1 MAKKIYLADDEQDI
15 REILT
20 EFLSNA
26 GYEVTAYKNGDT
38 LFSVFQEKPCD
49 LVILD
54 IMMPGSDGLSICK
67 KLRTISSVPIIILTA
82 KDSESDHMKG
92 FMYGG
97 DDYLIKPFSPSLL
110 VVRVNALFRRVEMN
124 IPVKA
129 DISFGDVCFS
139 WEKHNAIVKEHDI
152 GLTMTEFS
160 LLGCLMEHG
169 GTAIPRNEILDKVW
183 GIDSTEIETRVV
195 DETVRRVRQKMKTA
209 GSKVR
214 ISAVWGYGYK
224 LEDCNE
230 TRYKIATLTGSA
242 VMAAMLLSLLILN
255 IVFNKKIELRAENAI
270 KNVFTLNSDEYLN
283 YESENDTGSLYYA
296 SLVYMGADS
305 ENRDDIYQ
313 ILTPKEKKLID
324 WYETHPSDEMQ
335 RAKINEATYYMEA
348 RTEYYEDS
356 NERLL
361 AYVDVTGEP
370 ELVKEISFGVLLDAF
385 VIAALGAAI
394 GYFLGKKLEQNDK
407 AQKTFFENTSHELK
421 TPLMAICGYAEEI
434 EMGVIT
440 DYSQAGRMIVSQ
452 TERMSKLIEDILY
465 LSKMESGTEP
475 LKCEPIEMASLVQ
488 DILMPLEGIVNRRNL
503 SVSLELDEG
512 YVNGDPEKLEHAV
525 ANLITNS
532 VKYACSQIEISW
544 KNQVL
549 SIWND
554 GGELSTEDFS
564 HMFERFHTGQ
574 NGNSGIG
581 LALSK
586 EIVEMHGWKLSAKND
601 RHGICLSMVCHS

>member
-1 MAKKIYLADDEQDI
+1 
-15 REILT
+15 
-20 EFLSNA
+20 
-26 GYEVTAYKNGDT
+26 
-38 LFSVFQEKPCD
+38 
-49 LVILD
+49 
-54 IMMPGSDGLSICK
+54 
-67 KLRTISSVPIIILTA
+67 
-82 KDSESDHMKG
+82 
-92 FMYGG
+92 
-97 DDYLIKPFSPSLL
+97 
-110 VVRVNALFRRVEMN
+110 MN
-124 IPVKA
+124 K
-129 DISFGDVCFS
+129 
-139 WEKHNAIVKEHDI
+139 
-152 GLTMTEFS
+152 
-160 LLGCLMEHG
+160 
-169 GTAIPRNEILDKVW
+169 
-183 GIDSTEIETRVV
+183 
-195 DETVRRVRQKMKTA
+195 
-209 GSKVR
+209 
-214 ISAVWGYGYK
+214 
-224 LEDCNE
+224 

-255 IVFNKKIELRAENAI
+255 IVFNKKIERRAENAI
-270 KNVFTLNSDEYLN
+270 KNAFTLYSDEYLN

-324 WYETHPSDEMQ
+324 WYETHPSDEIQ
-335 RAKINEATYYMEA
+335 RVKINEATYYIKA
-348 RTEYYEDS
+348 GTEYYEDN

-512 YVNGDPEKLEHAV
+512 YVKGDPEKLEHAV

-564 HMFERFHTGQ
+564 HMFERFYTGE

-586 EIVEMHGWKLSAKND
+586 EIVEMQGWKLSAKND

>member
-1 MAKKIYLADDEQDI
+1 
-15 REILT
+15 
-20 EFLSNA
+20 
-26 GYEVTAYKNGDT
+26 
-38 LFSVFQEKPCD
+38 
-49 LVILD
+49 
-54 IMMPGSDGLSICK
+54 
-67 KLRTISSVPIIILTA
+67 
-82 KDSESDHMKG
+82 
-92 FMYGG
+92 
-97 DDYLIKPFSPSLL
+97 
-110 VVRVNALFRRVEMN
+110 MN
-124 IPVKA
+124 K
-129 DISFGDVCFS
+129 
-139 WEKHNAIVKEHDI
+139 
-152 GLTMTEFS
+152 
-160 LLGCLMEHG
+160 
-169 GTAIPRNEILDKVW
+169 
-183 GIDSTEIETRVV
+183 
-195 DETVRRVRQKMKTA
+195 
-209 GSKVR
+209 
-214 ISAVWGYGYK
+214 
-224 LEDCNE
+224 

-335 RAKINEATYYMEA
+335 RAKINEATYYMKA

-370 ELVKEISFGVLLDAF
+370 ELIKEISFGVLLDAF

-532 VKYACSQIEISW
+532 VKYACSQIKISW

>member
-1 MAKKIYLADDEQDI
+1 
-15 REILT
+15 
-20 EFLSNA
+20 
-26 GYEVTAYKNGDT
+26 
-38 LFSVFQEKPCD
+38 
-49 LVILD
+49 
-54 IMMPGSDGLSICK
+54 
-67 KLRTISSVPIIILTA
+67 
-82 KDSESDHMKG
+82 
-92 FMYGG
+92 
-97 DDYLIKPFSPSLL
+97 
-110 VVRVNALFRRVEMN
+110 MN
-124 IPVKA
+124 K
-129 DISFGDVCFS
+129 
-139 WEKHNAIVKEHDI
+139 
-152 GLTMTEFS
+152 
-160 LLGCLMEHG
+160 
-169 GTAIPRNEILDKVW
+169 
-183 GIDSTEIETRVV
+183 
-195 DETVRRVRQKMKTA
+195 
-209 GSKVR
+209 
-214 ISAVWGYGYK
+214 
-224 LEDCNE
+224 

-270 KNVFTLNSDEYLN
+270 KNVFTLDSDEYFN

-335 RAKINEATYYMEA
+335 RAKINEATYYMKA
-348 RTEYYEDS
+348 RTGYYEDS

-564 HMFERFHTGQ
+564 HMFERFYTGQ

>member
-1 MAKKIYLADDEQDI
+1 MQL
-15 REILT
+15 
-20 EFLSNA
+20 
-26 GYEVTAYKNGDT
+26 
-38 LFSVFQEKPCD
+38 
-49 LVILD
+49 
-54 IMMPGSDGLSICK
+54 
-67 KLRTISSVPIIILTA
+67 
-82 KDSESDHMKG
+82 
-92 FMYGG
+92 
-97 DDYLIKPFSPSLL
+97 
-110 VVRVNALFRRVEMN
+110 
-124 IPVKA
+124 
-129 DISFGDVCFS
+129 
-139 WEKHNAIVKEHDI
+139 
-152 GLTMTEFS
+152 
-160 LLGCLMEHG
+160 
-169 GTAIPRNEILDKVW
+169 
-183 GIDSTEIETRVV
+183 
-195 DETVRRVRQKMKTA
+195 KT
-209 GSKVR
+209 
-214 ISAVWGYGYK
+214 
-224 LEDCNE
+224 
-230 TRYKIATLTGSA
+230 
-242 VMAAMLLSLLILN
+242 
-255 IVFNKKIELRAENAI
+255 F
-270 KNVFTLNSDEYLN
+270 FTLNSDEYLN

-296 SLVYMGADS
+296 SLVYMEADS

-335 RAKINEATYYMEA
+335 RAKINEATYYMKA

-554 GGELSTEDFS
+554 GGELSTEDFF

>member
-1 MAKKIYLADDEQDI
+1 
-15 REILT
+15 
-20 EFLSNA
+20 
-26 GYEVTAYKNGDT
+26 
-38 LFSVFQEKPCD
+38 
-49 LVILD
+49 
-54 IMMPGSDGLSICK
+54 
-67 KLRTISSVPIIILTA
+67 
-82 KDSESDHMKG
+82 
-92 FMYGG
+92 
-97 DDYLIKPFSPSLL
+97 
-110 VVRVNALFRRVEMN
+110 MN
-124 IPVKA
+124 K
-129 DISFGDVCFS
+129 
-139 WEKHNAIVKEHDI
+139 
-152 GLTMTEFS
+152 
-160 LLGCLMEHG
+160 
-169 GTAIPRNEILDKVW
+169 
-183 GIDSTEIETRVV
+183 
-195 DETVRRVRQKMKTA
+195 
-209 GSKVR
+209 
-214 ISAVWGYGYK
+214 
-224 LEDCNE
+224 

-255 IVFNKKIELRAENAI
+255 IVFNKKIERRAENAI
-270 KNVFTLNSDEYLN
+270 KNAFTLYSDEYLN

-324 WYETHPSDEMQ
+324 WYETHPSDEIQ
-335 RAKINEATYYMEA
+335 RVKINEATYYIKA
-348 RTEYYEDS
+348 GTEYYEDN

-512 YVNGDPEKLEHAV
+512 YVKGDPEKLEHAV

-564 HMFERFHTGQ
+564 HMFERFYTGE

>member
-1 MAKKIYLADDEQDI
+1 
-15 REILT
+15 
-20 EFLSNA
+20 
-26 GYEVTAYKNGDT
+26 
-38 LFSVFQEKPCD
+38 
-49 LVILD
+49 
-54 IMMPGSDGLSICK
+54 
-67 KLRTISSVPIIILTA
+67 
-82 KDSESDHMKG
+82 
-92 FMYGG
+92 
-97 DDYLIKPFSPSLL
+97 
-110 VVRVNALFRRVEMN
+110 MN
-124 IPVKA
+124 K
-129 DISFGDVCFS
+129 
-139 WEKHNAIVKEHDI
+139 
-152 GLTMTEFS
+152 
-160 LLGCLMEHG
+160 
-169 GTAIPRNEILDKVW
+169 
-183 GIDSTEIETRVV
+183 
-195 DETVRRVRQKMKTA
+195 
-209 GSKVR
+209 
-214 ISAVWGYGYK
+214 
-224 LEDCNE
+224 

-255 IVFNKKIELRAENAI
+255 IVFNKKIERRAENAI
-270 KNVFTLNSDEYLN
+270 KNVFTLDSDEYLN

-335 RAKINEATYYMEA
+335 RAKINEATYYMKV
-348 RTEYYEDS
+348 RTEYYEDG

-370 ELVKEISFGVLLDAF
+370 ELVKEISFGILLDAF

-554 GGELSTEDFS
+554 GEELSTEDFS
-564 HMFERFHTGQ
+564 HMFERFYTGQ

>member
-1 MAKKIYLADDEQDI
+1 
-15 REILT
+15 
-20 EFLSNA
+20 
-26 GYEVTAYKNGDT
+26 
-38 LFSVFQEKPCD
+38 
-49 LVILD
+49 
-54 IMMPGSDGLSICK
+54 
-67 KLRTISSVPIIILTA
+67 
-82 KDSESDHMKG
+82 
-92 FMYGG
+92 
-97 DDYLIKPFSPSLL
+97 
-110 VVRVNALFRRVEMN
+110 MN
-124 IPVKA
+124 K
-129 DISFGDVCFS
+129 
-139 WEKHNAIVKEHDI
+139 
-152 GLTMTEFS
+152 
-160 LLGCLMEHG
+160 
-169 GTAIPRNEILDKVW
+169 
-183 GIDSTEIETRVV
+183 
-195 DETVRRVRQKMKTA
+195 
-209 GSKVR
+209 
-214 ISAVWGYGYK
+214 
-224 LEDCNE
+224 
-230 TRYKIATLTGSA
+230 TRYKIAALTGSA

-255 IVFNKKIELRAENAI
+255 IVFNKKIELRAEKAI
-270 KNVFTLNSDEYLN
+270 KNVFTLDLDEYLN

-335 RAKINEATYYMEA
+335 RAKINEATYYMKA

-370 ELVKEISFGVLLDAF
+370 ELVKEISFGILLDAF
-385 VIAALGAAI
+385 VIATLGATI

-512 YVNGDPEKLEHAV
+512 YVNGDPEKLEHAI

-564 HMFERFHTGQ
+564 HMFERFYTGQ

-601 RHGICLSMVCHS
+601 RNGICLSMVCHS

>member
-1 MAKKIYLADDEQDI
+1 
-15 REILT
+15 
-20 EFLSNA
+20 
-26 GYEVTAYKNGDT
+26 
-38 LFSVFQEKPCD
+38 
-49 LVILD
+49 
-54 IMMPGSDGLSICK
+54 
-67 KLRTISSVPIIILTA
+67 
-82 KDSESDHMKG
+82 
-92 FMYGG
+92 
-97 DDYLIKPFSPSLL
+97 
-110 VVRVNALFRRVEMN
+110 MN
-124 IPVKA
+124 K
-129 DISFGDVCFS
+129 
-139 WEKHNAIVKEHDI
+139 
-152 GLTMTEFS
+152 
-160 LLGCLMEHG
+160 
-169 GTAIPRNEILDKVW
+169 
-183 GIDSTEIETRVV
+183 
-195 DETVRRVRQKMKTA
+195 
-209 GSKVR
+209 
-214 ISAVWGYGYK
+214 
-224 LEDCNE
+224 

-270 KNVFTLNSDEYLN
+270 KNVFTLDSDEYFN

-335 RAKINEATYYMEA
+335 RAKINEATYYMKA

-564 HMFERFHTGQ
+564 HMFERFYTGQ

-601 RHGICLSMVCHS
+601 RHGICLLMVCHS

>member
-1 MAKKIYLADDEQDI
+1 
-15 REILT
+15 
-20 EFLSNA
+20 
-26 GYEVTAYKNGDT
+26 
-38 LFSVFQEKPCD
+38 
-49 LVILD
+49 
-54 IMMPGSDGLSICK
+54 
-67 KLRTISSVPIIILTA
+67 
-82 KDSESDHMKG
+82 
-92 FMYGG
+92 
-97 DDYLIKPFSPSLL
+97 
-110 VVRVNALFRRVEMN
+110 MN
-124 IPVKA
+124 K
-129 DISFGDVCFS
+129 
-139 WEKHNAIVKEHDI
+139 
-152 GLTMTEFS
+152 
-160 LLGCLMEHG
+160 
-169 GTAIPRNEILDKVW
+169 
-183 GIDSTEIETRVV
+183 
-195 DETVRRVRQKMKTA
+195 
-209 GSKVR
+209 
-214 ISAVWGYGYK
+214 
-224 LEDCNE
+224 

-270 KNVFTLNSDEYLN
+270 ENVFTLDSDEYLN

-335 RAKINEATYYMEA
+335 RAKINEATYYMKV
-348 RTEYYEDS
+348 RTEYYEDG

-370 ELVKEISFGVLLDAF
+370 ELVKEISFGILLDAF

>member
-1 MAKKIYLADDEQDI
+1 
-15 REILT
+15 
-20 EFLSNA
+20 
-26 GYEVTAYKNGDT
+26 
-38 LFSVFQEKPCD
+38 
-49 LVILD
+49 
-54 IMMPGSDGLSICK
+54 
-67 KLRTISSVPIIILTA
+67 
-82 KDSESDHMKG
+82 
-92 FMYGG
+92 
-97 DDYLIKPFSPSLL
+97 
-110 VVRVNALFRRVEMN
+110 MN
-124 IPVKA
+124 K
-129 DISFGDVCFS
+129 
-139 WEKHNAIVKEHDI
+139 
-152 GLTMTEFS
+152 
-160 LLGCLMEHG
+160 
-169 GTAIPRNEILDKVW
+169 
-183 GIDSTEIETRVV
+183 
-195 DETVRRVRQKMKTA
+195 
-209 GSKVR
+209 
-214 ISAVWGYGYK
+214 
-224 LEDCNE
+224 

-270 KNVFTLNSDEYLN
+270 KNVFTLDSDEYFN
-283 YESENDTGSLYYA
+283 YESKNDTGSLYYA

-335 RAKINEATYYMEA
+335 RAKINEATYYMKA

-564 HMFERFHTGQ
+564 HMFERFYTGQ

>member
-1 MAKKIYLADDEQDI
+1 
-15 REILT
+15 
-20 EFLSNA
+20 
-26 GYEVTAYKNGDT
+26 
-38 LFSVFQEKPCD
+38 
-49 LVILD
+49 
-54 IMMPGSDGLSICK
+54 
-67 KLRTISSVPIIILTA
+67 
-82 KDSESDHMKG
+82 
-92 FMYGG
+92 
-97 DDYLIKPFSPSLL
+97 
-110 VVRVNALFRRVEMN
+110 MN
-124 IPVKA
+124 K
-129 DISFGDVCFS
+129 
-139 WEKHNAIVKEHDI
+139 
-152 GLTMTEFS
+152 
-160 LLGCLMEHG
+160 
-169 GTAIPRNEILDKVW
+169 
-183 GIDSTEIETRVV
+183 
-195 DETVRRVRQKMKTA
+195 
-209 GSKVR
+209 
-214 ISAVWGYGYK
+214 
-224 LEDCNE
+224 

-270 KNVFTLNSDEYLN
+270 KNVFTLDSDEYLN

-335 RAKINEATYYMEA
+335 RAKINEATYYMKA
-348 RTEYYEDS
+348 RTEYYEDG

-532 VKYACSQIEISW
+532 VKYACSLIEISW

>member
-1 MAKKIYLADDEQDI
+1 
-15 REILT
+15 
-20 EFLSNA
+20 
-26 GYEVTAYKNGDT
+26 
-38 LFSVFQEKPCD
+38 
-49 LVILD
+49 
-54 IMMPGSDGLSICK
+54 
-67 KLRTISSVPIIILTA
+67 
-82 KDSESDHMKG
+82 
-92 FMYGG
+92 
-97 DDYLIKPFSPSLL
+97 
-110 VVRVNALFRRVEMN
+110 MN
-124 IPVKA
+124 K
-129 DISFGDVCFS
+129 
-139 WEKHNAIVKEHDI
+139 
-152 GLTMTEFS
+152 
-160 LLGCLMEHG
+160 
-169 GTAIPRNEILDKVW
+169 
-183 GIDSTEIETRVV
+183 
-195 DETVRRVRQKMKTA
+195 
-209 GSKVR
+209 
-214 ISAVWGYGYK
+214 
-224 LEDCNE
+224 
-230 TRYKIATLTGSA
+230 TRYKIAALTGSA

-324 WYETHPSDEMQ
+324 WYETHPSDKIQ
-335 RAKINEATYYMEA
+335 RAKINEATYYMKA

-370 ELVKEISFGVLLDAF
+370 ELVKEISFGILLDAF
-385 VIAALGAAI
+385 VIATLGAAI

-512 YVNGDPEKLEHAV
+512 YVNGDPEKLEHAI

-564 HMFERFHTGQ
+564 HMFERFYTGQ

-601 RHGICLSMVCHS
+601 RNGICLSMVCHS

>member
-1 MAKKIYLADDEQDI
+1 
-15 REILT
+15 
-20 EFLSNA
+20 
-26 GYEVTAYKNGDT
+26 
-38 LFSVFQEKPCD
+38 
-49 LVILD
+49 
-54 IMMPGSDGLSICK
+54 
-67 KLRTISSVPIIILTA
+67 
-82 KDSESDHMKG
+82 
-92 FMYGG
+92 
-97 DDYLIKPFSPSLL
+97 
-110 VVRVNALFRRVEMN
+110 MN
-124 IPVKA
+124 K
-129 DISFGDVCFS
+129 
-139 WEKHNAIVKEHDI
+139 
-152 GLTMTEFS
+152 
-160 LLGCLMEHG
+160 
-169 GTAIPRNEILDKVW
+169 
-183 GIDSTEIETRVV
+183 
-195 DETVRRVRQKMKTA
+195 
-209 GSKVR
+209 
-214 ISAVWGYGYK
+214 
-224 LEDCNE
+224 

-270 KNVFTLNSDEYLN
+270 KNVFTLDSDEYLN

-335 RAKINEATYYMEA
+335 RAKINEATYYMKA
-348 RTEYYEDS
+348 RTEYYEDG

-532 VKYACSQIEISW
+532 VKYVCSQIEISW

-564 HMFERFHTGQ
+564 HMFERFYTGQ

>member
-1 MAKKIYLADDEQDI
+1 
-15 REILT
+15 
-20 EFLSNA
+20 
-26 GYEVTAYKNGDT
+26 
-38 LFSVFQEKPCD
+38 
-49 LVILD
+49 
-54 IMMPGSDGLSICK
+54 
-67 KLRTISSVPIIILTA
+67 
-82 KDSESDHMKG
+82 
-92 FMYGG
+92 
-97 DDYLIKPFSPSLL
+97 
-110 VVRVNALFRRVEMN
+110 MN
-124 IPVKA
+124 K
-129 DISFGDVCFS
+129 
-139 WEKHNAIVKEHDI
+139 
-152 GLTMTEFS
+152 
-160 LLGCLMEHG
+160 
-169 GTAIPRNEILDKVW
+169 
-183 GIDSTEIETRVV
+183 
-195 DETVRRVRQKMKTA
+195 
-209 GSKVR
+209 
-214 ISAVWGYGYK
+214 
-224 LEDCNE
+224 

-270 KNVFTLNSDEYLN
+270 KNVFTLDSDEYLN
-283 YESENDTGSLYYA
+283 YESENNTGSLYYA

-335 RAKINEATYYMEA
+335 RAKINEATYYMKA

-525 ANLITNS
+525 ANLIINS

>member
-1 MAKKIYLADDEQDI
+1 
-15 REILT
+15 
-20 EFLSNA
+20 
-26 GYEVTAYKNGDT
+26 
-38 LFSVFQEKPCD
+38 
-49 LVILD
+49 
-54 IMMPGSDGLSICK
+54 
-67 KLRTISSVPIIILTA
+67 
-82 KDSESDHMKG
+82 
-92 FMYGG
+92 
-97 DDYLIKPFSPSLL
+97 
-110 VVRVNALFRRVEMN
+110 MN
-124 IPVKA
+124 K
-129 DISFGDVCFS
+129 
-139 WEKHNAIVKEHDI
+139 
-152 GLTMTEFS
+152 
-160 LLGCLMEHG
+160 
-169 GTAIPRNEILDKVW
+169 
-183 GIDSTEIETRVV
+183 
-195 DETVRRVRQKMKTA
+195 
-209 GSKVR
+209 
-214 ISAVWGYGYK
+214 
-224 LEDCNE
+224 

-270 KNVFTLNSDEYLN
+270 KNVFTLDSDEYLN

-335 RAKINEATYYMEA
+335 RAKINEATYYMKA
-348 RTEYYEDS
+348 RTEYYEDG

-532 VKYACSQIEISW
+532 VKYACSQIKISW

>member
-1 MAKKIYLADDEQDI
+1 
-15 REILT
+15 
-20 EFLSNA
+20 
-26 GYEVTAYKNGDT
+26 
-38 LFSVFQEKPCD
+38 
-49 LVILD
+49 
-54 IMMPGSDGLSICK
+54 
-67 KLRTISSVPIIILTA
+67 
-82 KDSESDHMKG
+82 
-92 FMYGG
+92 
-97 DDYLIKPFSPSLL
+97 
-110 VVRVNALFRRVEMN
+110 MN
-124 IPVKA
+124 K
-129 DISFGDVCFS
+129 
-139 WEKHNAIVKEHDI
+139 
-152 GLTMTEFS
+152 
-160 LLGCLMEHG
+160 
-169 GTAIPRNEILDKVW
+169 
-183 GIDSTEIETRVV
+183 
-195 DETVRRVRQKMKTA
+195 
-209 GSKVR
+209 
-214 ISAVWGYGYK
+214 
-224 LEDCNE
+224 
-230 TRYKIATLTGSA
+230 TRYKIAALTGSA

-255 IVFNKKIELRAENAI
+255 IVFNKKIELRAEKAI
-270 KNVFTLNSDEYLN
+270 KNVFTLDLDEYLN

-324 WYETHPSDEMQ
+324 WYETHPSDEIQ
-335 RAKINEATYYMEA
+335 RAKINEATYYMKA

-370 ELVKEISFGVLLDAF
+370 ELVKEISFGILLDAF
-385 VIAALGAAI
+385 VIATLGAAI

-512 YVNGDPEKLEHAV
+512 YVNGDPEKLEHAI

-564 HMFERFHTGQ
+564 HMFERFYTGQ

>member
-1 MAKKIYLADDEQDI
+1 
-15 REILT
+15 
-20 EFLSNA
+20 
-26 GYEVTAYKNGDT
+26 
-38 LFSVFQEKPCD
+38 
-49 LVILD
+49 
-54 IMMPGSDGLSICK
+54 
-67 KLRTISSVPIIILTA
+67 
-82 KDSESDHMKG
+82 
-92 FMYGG
+92 
-97 DDYLIKPFSPSLL
+97 
-110 VVRVNALFRRVEMN
+110 MN
-124 IPVKA
+124 K
-129 DISFGDVCFS
+129 
-139 WEKHNAIVKEHDI
+139 
-152 GLTMTEFS
+152 
-160 LLGCLMEHG
+160 
-169 GTAIPRNEILDKVW
+169 
-183 GIDSTEIETRVV
+183 
-195 DETVRRVRQKMKTA
+195 
-209 GSKVR
+209 
-214 ISAVWGYGYK
+214 
-224 LEDCNE
+224 

-270 KNVFTLNSDEYLN
+270 KNVFTLDSDEYLN

-335 RAKINEATYYMEA
+335 RAKINEATYYMKA
-348 RTEYYEDS
+348 RTEYYEDG

-385 VIAALGAAI
+385 VIAALGAVI

-564 HMFERFHTGQ
+564 HMFERFYTGQ

>member
-1 MAKKIYLADDEQDI
+1 
-15 REILT
+15 
-20 EFLSNA
+20 
-26 GYEVTAYKNGDT
+26 
-38 LFSVFQEKPCD
+38 
-49 LVILD
+49 
-54 IMMPGSDGLSICK
+54 
-67 KLRTISSVPIIILTA
+67 
-82 KDSESDHMKG
+82 
-92 FMYGG
+92 
-97 DDYLIKPFSPSLL
+97 
-110 VVRVNALFRRVEMN
+110 MN
-124 IPVKA
+124 K
-129 DISFGDVCFS
+129 
-139 WEKHNAIVKEHDI
+139 
-152 GLTMTEFS
+152 
-160 LLGCLMEHG
+160 
-169 GTAIPRNEILDKVW
+169 
-183 GIDSTEIETRVV
+183 
-195 DETVRRVRQKMKTA
+195 
-209 GSKVR
+209 
-214 ISAVWGYGYK
+214 
-224 LEDCNE
+224 

-270 KNVFTLNSDEYLN
+270 KNVFTLDSDEYLN

-335 RAKINEATYYMEA
+335 RAKINEATYYMKA
-348 RTEYYEDS
+348 RTEYYEDG

-525 ANLITNS
+525 KCTDGNLVRKMTGMAY
-532 VKYACSQIEISW
+532 VYQWYATVNLGTIRFTASSLLRCC
-544 KNQVL
+544 K
-549 SIWND
+549 IWNQERIRMINNLMYI
-554 GGELSTEDFS
+554 ELKMGYSDDDPAW
-564 HMFERFHTGQ
+564 
-574 NGNSGIG
+574 IG
-581 LALSK
+581 YVKTSK
-586 EIVEMHGWKLSAKND
+586 SRIK
-601 RHGICLSMVCHS
+601 IF

>member
-1 MAKKIYLADDEQDI
+1 
-15 REILT
+15 
-20 EFLSNA
+20 
-26 GYEVTAYKNGDT
+26 
-38 LFSVFQEKPCD
+38 
-49 LVILD
+49 
-54 IMMPGSDGLSICK
+54 
-67 KLRTISSVPIIILTA
+67 
-82 KDSESDHMKG
+82 
-92 FMYGG
+92 
-97 DDYLIKPFSPSLL
+97 
-110 VVRVNALFRRVEMN
+110 MN
-124 IPVKA
+124 K
-129 DISFGDVCFS
+129 
-139 WEKHNAIVKEHDI
+139 
-152 GLTMTEFS
+152 
-160 LLGCLMEHG
+160 
-169 GTAIPRNEILDKVW
+169 
-183 GIDSTEIETRVV
+183 
-195 DETVRRVRQKMKTA
+195 
-209 GSKVR
+209 
-214 ISAVWGYGYK
+214 
-224 LEDCNE
+224 

-255 IVFNKKIELRAENAI
+255 IVFNKKIERRAENAI
-270 KNVFTLNSDEYLN
+270 KNAFTLYSDEYLN

-324 WYETHPSDEMQ
+324 WYETHPSDEIQ
-335 RAKINEATYYMEA
+335 RVKINEATYYIKA
-348 RTEYYEDS
+348 GTEYYEDN

-564 HMFERFHTGQ
+564 HMFERFYTGQ
-574 NGNSGIG
+574 SGNSGIG

>member
-1 MAKKIYLADDEQDI
+1 
-15 REILT
+15 
-20 EFLSNA
+20 
-26 GYEVTAYKNGDT
+26 
-38 LFSVFQEKPCD
+38 
-49 LVILD
+49 
-54 IMMPGSDGLSICK
+54 
-67 KLRTISSVPIIILTA
+67 
-82 KDSESDHMKG
+82 
-92 FMYGG
+92 
-97 DDYLIKPFSPSLL
+97 
-110 VVRVNALFRRVEMN
+110 MN
-124 IPVKA
+124 K
-129 DISFGDVCFS
+129 
-139 WEKHNAIVKEHDI
+139 
-152 GLTMTEFS
+152 
-160 LLGCLMEHG
+160 
-169 GTAIPRNEILDKVW
+169 
-183 GIDSTEIETRVV
+183 
-195 DETVRRVRQKMKTA
+195 
-209 GSKVR
+209 
-214 ISAVWGYGYK
+214 
-224 LEDCNE
+224 

-270 KNVFTLNSDEYLN
+270 KNVFTLDSDEYLN

-335 RAKINEATYYMEA
+335 RAKINEATYYMKA

-532 VKYACSQIEISW
+532 VKYVCSQIEISW

>member
-1 MAKKIYLADDEQDI
+1 
-15 REILT
+15 
-20 EFLSNA
+20 
-26 GYEVTAYKNGDT
+26 
-38 LFSVFQEKPCD
+38 
-49 LVILD
+49 
-54 IMMPGSDGLSICK
+54 
-67 KLRTISSVPIIILTA
+67 
-82 KDSESDHMKG
+82 
-92 FMYGG
+92 
-97 DDYLIKPFSPSLL
+97 
-110 VVRVNALFRRVEMN
+110 MN
-124 IPVKA
+124 K
-129 DISFGDVCFS
+129 
-139 WEKHNAIVKEHDI
+139 
-152 GLTMTEFS
+152 
-160 LLGCLMEHG
+160 
-169 GTAIPRNEILDKVW
+169 
-183 GIDSTEIETRVV
+183 
-195 DETVRRVRQKMKTA
+195 
-209 GSKVR
+209 
-214 ISAVWGYGYK
+214 
-224 LEDCNE
+224 

-270 KNVFTLNSDEYLN
+270 KNVFTLDSDEYLN

-335 RAKINEATYYMEA
+335 RAKINEATYYMKA
-348 RTEYYEDS
+348 RTEYYEDG

-488 DILMPLEGIVNRRNL
+488 DILMPLEGIVSRRNL

-564 HMFERFHTGQ
+564 HMFERFYTGQ

>member
-1 MAKKIYLADDEQDI
+1 
-15 REILT
+15 
-20 EFLSNA
+20 
-26 GYEVTAYKNGDT
+26 
-38 LFSVFQEKPCD
+38 
-49 LVILD
+49 
-54 IMMPGSDGLSICK
+54 
-67 KLRTISSVPIIILTA
+67 
-82 KDSESDHMKG
+82 
-92 FMYGG
+92 
-97 DDYLIKPFSPSLL
+97 
-110 VVRVNALFRRVEMN
+110 MN
-124 IPVKA
+124 K
-129 DISFGDVCFS
+129 
-139 WEKHNAIVKEHDI
+139 
-152 GLTMTEFS
+152 
-160 LLGCLMEHG
+160 
-169 GTAIPRNEILDKVW
+169 
-183 GIDSTEIETRVV
+183 
-195 DETVRRVRQKMKTA
+195 
-209 GSKVR
+209 
-214 ISAVWGYGYK
+214 
-224 LEDCNE
+224 

-270 KNVFTLNSDEYLN
+270 KNVFTLDSDEYLN

-335 RAKINEATYYMEA
+335 RAKINEATYYMKA
-348 RTEYYEDS
+348 RTEYYEDG

-564 HMFERFHTGQ
+564 HMFERFYTGQ

-581 LALSK
+581 LAPSK

>member
-1 MAKKIYLADDEQDI
+1 
-15 REILT
+15 
-20 EFLSNA
+20 
-26 GYEVTAYKNGDT
+26 
-38 LFSVFQEKPCD
+38 
-49 LVILD
+49 
-54 IMMPGSDGLSICK
+54 
-67 KLRTISSVPIIILTA
+67 
-82 KDSESDHMKG
+82 
-92 FMYGG
+92 
-97 DDYLIKPFSPSLL
+97 
-110 VVRVNALFRRVEMN
+110 MN
-124 IPVKA
+124 K
-129 DISFGDVCFS
+129 
-139 WEKHNAIVKEHDI
+139 
-152 GLTMTEFS
+152 
-160 LLGCLMEHG
+160 
-169 GTAIPRNEILDKVW
+169 
-183 GIDSTEIETRVV
+183 
-195 DETVRRVRQKMKTA
+195 
-209 GSKVR
+209 
-214 ISAVWGYGYK
+214 
-224 LEDCNE
+224 
-230 TRYKIATLTGSA
+230 TRYKIAALTGSA

-255 IVFNKKIELRAENAI
+255 IVFNKKIELRAEKAI
-270 KNVFTLNSDEYLN
+270 KNVFTLDLDEYLN

-324 WYETHPSDEMQ
+324 WYETHPSDKIQ
-335 RAKINEATYYMEA
+335 RAKINEATYYMKA

-370 ELVKEISFGVLLDAF
+370 ELVKEISFGILLDAF
-385 VIAALGAAI
+385 VIATLGATI

-564 HMFERFHTGQ
+564 HMFERFYTGQ

-601 RHGICLSMVCHS
+601 RNGICLSMVCHS

>member
-1 MAKKIYLADDEQDI
+1 
-15 REILT
+15 
-20 EFLSNA
+20 
-26 GYEVTAYKNGDT
+26 
-38 LFSVFQEKPCD
+38 
-49 LVILD
+49 
-54 IMMPGSDGLSICK
+54 
-67 KLRTISSVPIIILTA
+67 
-82 KDSESDHMKG
+82 
-92 FMYGG
+92 
-97 DDYLIKPFSPSLL
+97 
-110 VVRVNALFRRVEMN
+110 MN
-124 IPVKA
+124 K
-129 DISFGDVCFS
+129 
-139 WEKHNAIVKEHDI
+139 
-152 GLTMTEFS
+152 
-160 LLGCLMEHG
+160 
-169 GTAIPRNEILDKVW
+169 
-183 GIDSTEIETRVV
+183 
-195 DETVRRVRQKMKTA
+195 
-209 GSKVR
+209 
-214 ISAVWGYGYK
+214 
-224 LEDCNE
+224 

-270 KNVFTLNSDEYLN
+270 KNVFTLDSDEYLN

-335 RAKINEATYYMEA
+335 RAKINEATYYMKA
-348 RTEYYEDS
+348 RTEYYEDG

-475 LKCEPIEMASLVQ
+475 LKCEPIEIASLVQ

>member
-1 MAKKIYLADDEQDI
+1 
-15 REILT
+15 
-20 EFLSNA
+20 
-26 GYEVTAYKNGDT
+26 
-38 LFSVFQEKPCD
+38 
-49 LVILD
+49 
-54 IMMPGSDGLSICK
+54 
-67 KLRTISSVPIIILTA
+67 
-82 KDSESDHMKG
+82 
-92 FMYGG
+92 
-97 DDYLIKPFSPSLL
+97 
-110 VVRVNALFRRVEMN
+110 MN
-124 IPVKA
+124 K
-129 DISFGDVCFS
+129 
-139 WEKHNAIVKEHDI
+139 
-152 GLTMTEFS
+152 
-160 LLGCLMEHG
+160 
-169 GTAIPRNEILDKVW
+169 
-183 GIDSTEIETRVV
+183 
-195 DETVRRVRQKMKTA
+195 
-209 GSKVR
+209 
-214 ISAVWGYGYK
+214 
-224 LEDCNE
+224 

-270 KNVFTLNSDEYLN
+270 KNVFTLDSDEYLN

-324 WYETHPSDEMQ
+324 WYKTHPSDEMQ

-564 HMFERFHTGQ
+564 HMFERFYTGQ

>member
-1 MAKKIYLADDEQDI
+1 
-15 REILT
+15 
-20 EFLSNA
+20 
-26 GYEVTAYKNGDT
+26 
-38 LFSVFQEKPCD
+38 
-49 LVILD
+49 
-54 IMMPGSDGLSICK
+54 
-67 KLRTISSVPIIILTA
+67 
-82 KDSESDHMKG
+82 
-92 FMYGG
+92 
-97 DDYLIKPFSPSLL
+97 
-110 VVRVNALFRRVEMN
+110 MN
-124 IPVKA
+124 K
-129 DISFGDVCFS
+129 
-139 WEKHNAIVKEHDI
+139 
-152 GLTMTEFS
+152 
-160 LLGCLMEHG
+160 
-169 GTAIPRNEILDKVW
+169 
-183 GIDSTEIETRVV
+183 
-195 DETVRRVRQKMKTA
+195 
-209 GSKVR
+209 
-214 ISAVWGYGYK
+214 
-224 LEDCNE
+224 

-270 KNVFTLNSDEYLN
+270 KNVFTLDSDEYLN

-324 WYETHPSDEMQ
+324 WYEAHPSDEMQ
-335 RAKINEATYYMEA
+335 RAKINEATYYMKA

-564 HMFERFHTGQ
+564 HMFERFYTGQ

>member
-1 MAKKIYLADDEQDI
+1 
-15 REILT
+15 
-20 EFLSNA
+20 
-26 GYEVTAYKNGDT
+26 
-38 LFSVFQEKPCD
+38 
-49 LVILD
+49 
-54 IMMPGSDGLSICK
+54 
-67 KLRTISSVPIIILTA
+67 
-82 KDSESDHMKG
+82 
-92 FMYGG
+92 
-97 DDYLIKPFSPSLL
+97 
-110 VVRVNALFRRVEMN
+110 MN
-124 IPVKA
+124 K
-129 DISFGDVCFS
+129 
-139 WEKHNAIVKEHDI
+139 
-152 GLTMTEFS
+152 
-160 LLGCLMEHG
+160 
-169 GTAIPRNEILDKVW
+169 
-183 GIDSTEIETRVV
+183 
-195 DETVRRVRQKMKTA
+195 
-209 GSKVR
+209 
-214 ISAVWGYGYK
+214 
-224 LEDCNE
+224 

-255 IVFNKKIELRAENAI
+255 IVFIQKIELRAENAI
-270 KNVFTLNSDEYLN
+270 KNVFTLDSDEYLN

-335 RAKINEATYYMEA
+335 RAKINEATYYMKA
-348 RTEYYEDS
+348 RTEYYEDG

-564 HMFERFHTGQ
+564 HMFERFYTGQ

>member
-1 MAKKIYLADDEQDI
+1 
-15 REILT
+15 
-20 EFLSNA
+20 
-26 GYEVTAYKNGDT
+26 
-38 LFSVFQEKPCD
+38 
-49 LVILD
+49 
-54 IMMPGSDGLSICK
+54 
-67 KLRTISSVPIIILTA
+67 
-82 KDSESDHMKG
+82 
-92 FMYGG
+92 
-97 DDYLIKPFSPSLL
+97 
-110 VVRVNALFRRVEMN
+110 MN
-124 IPVKA
+124 K
-129 DISFGDVCFS
+129 
-139 WEKHNAIVKEHDI
+139 
-152 GLTMTEFS
+152 
-160 LLGCLMEHG
+160 
-169 GTAIPRNEILDKVW
+169 
-183 GIDSTEIETRVV
+183 
-195 DETVRRVRQKMKTA
+195 
-209 GSKVR
+209 
-214 ISAVWGYGYK
+214 
-224 LEDCNE
+224 

-270 KNVFTLNSDEYLN
+270 KNAFTSVSDEYLN

-324 WYETHPSDEMQ
+324 WYETHPSDEIQ
-335 RAKINEATYYMEA
+335 RAKINEATYYMKV
-348 RTEYYEDS
+348 RTEYYEDG

-512 YVNGDPEKLEHAV
+512 YVNGDPEKLEHAI

-564 HMFERFHTGQ
+564 HMFERFYTGQ

>member
-1 MAKKIYLADDEQDI
+1 
-15 REILT
+15 
-20 EFLSNA
+20 
-26 GYEVTAYKNGDT
+26 
-38 LFSVFQEKPCD
+38 
-49 LVILD
+49 
-54 IMMPGSDGLSICK
+54 
-67 KLRTISSVPIIILTA
+67 
-82 KDSESDHMKG
+82 
-92 FMYGG
+92 
-97 DDYLIKPFSPSLL
+97 
-110 VVRVNALFRRVEMN
+110 MN
-124 IPVKA
+124 K
-129 DISFGDVCFS
+129 
-139 WEKHNAIVKEHDI
+139 
-152 GLTMTEFS
+152 
-160 LLGCLMEHG
+160 
-169 GTAIPRNEILDKVW
+169 
-183 GIDSTEIETRVV
+183 
-195 DETVRRVRQKMKTA
+195 
-209 GSKVR
+209 
-214 ISAVWGYGYK
+214 
-224 LEDCNE
+224 

-335 RAKINEATYYMEA
+335 RAKINEATYYMKA

-525 ANLITNS
+525 ANLITNP

>member
-1 MAKKIYLADDEQDI
+1 
-15 REILT
+15 
-20 EFLSNA
+20 
-26 GYEVTAYKNGDT
+26 
-38 LFSVFQEKPCD
+38 
-49 LVILD
+49 
-54 IMMPGSDGLSICK
+54 
-67 KLRTISSVPIIILTA
+67 
-82 KDSESDHMKG
+82 
-92 FMYGG
+92 
-97 DDYLIKPFSPSLL
+97 
-110 VVRVNALFRRVEMN
+110 MN
-124 IPVKA
+124 K
-129 DISFGDVCFS
+129 
-139 WEKHNAIVKEHDI
+139 
-152 GLTMTEFS
+152 
-160 LLGCLMEHG
+160 
-169 GTAIPRNEILDKVW
+169 
-183 GIDSTEIETRVV
+183 
-195 DETVRRVRQKMKTA
+195 
-209 GSKVR
+209 
-214 ISAVWGYGYK
+214 
-224 LEDCNE
+224 

-255 IVFNKKIELRAENAI
+255 IVFNKKIERRAENAI
-270 KNVFTLNSDEYLN
+270 KNAFTLYSDEYLN

-324 WYETHPSDEMQ
+324 WYETLPSDEIQ
-335 RAKINEATYYMEA
+335 RVKINEATYYIKA
-348 RTEYYEDS
+348 GTEYYEDN

-564 HMFERFHTGQ
+564 HMFERFYTGQ

>member
-1 MAKKIYLADDEQDI
+1 
-15 REILT
+15 
-20 EFLSNA
+20 
-26 GYEVTAYKNGDT
+26 
-38 LFSVFQEKPCD
+38 
-49 LVILD
+49 
-54 IMMPGSDGLSICK
+54 
-67 KLRTISSVPIIILTA
+67 
-82 KDSESDHMKG
+82 
-92 FMYGG
+92 
-97 DDYLIKPFSPSLL
+97 
-110 VVRVNALFRRVEMN
+110 MN
-124 IPVKA
+124 K
-129 DISFGDVCFS
+129 
-139 WEKHNAIVKEHDI
+139 
-152 GLTMTEFS
+152 
-160 LLGCLMEHG
+160 
-169 GTAIPRNEILDKVW
+169 
-183 GIDSTEIETRVV
+183 
-195 DETVRRVRQKMKTA
+195 
-209 GSKVR
+209 
-214 ISAVWGYGYK
+214 
-224 LEDCNE
+224 

-270 KNVFTLNSDEYLN
+270 KNVFTLDSDEYLN

-335 RAKINEATYYMEA
+335 RAKINEATYYMKA

-525 ANLITNS
+525 AKLITNS

>member
-1 MAKKIYLADDEQDI
+1 
-15 REILT
+15 
-20 EFLSNA
+20 
-26 GYEVTAYKNGDT
+26 
-38 LFSVFQEKPCD
+38 
-49 LVILD
+49 
-54 IMMPGSDGLSICK
+54 
-67 KLRTISSVPIIILTA
+67 
-82 KDSESDHMKG
+82 
-92 FMYGG
+92 
-97 DDYLIKPFSPSLL
+97 
-110 VVRVNALFRRVEMN
+110 MN
-124 IPVKA
+124 K
-129 DISFGDVCFS
+129 
-139 WEKHNAIVKEHDI
+139 
-152 GLTMTEFS
+152 
-160 LLGCLMEHG
+160 
-169 GTAIPRNEILDKVW
+169 
-183 GIDSTEIETRVV
+183 
-195 DETVRRVRQKMKTA
+195 
-209 GSKVR
+209 
-214 ISAVWGYGYK
+214 
-224 LEDCNE
+224 

-296 SLVYMGADS
+296 SLVYMGGDS

-564 HMFERFHTGQ
+564 HMFERFYTGQ

>member
-1 MAKKIYLADDEQDI
+1 
-15 REILT
+15 
-20 EFLSNA
+20 
-26 GYEVTAYKNGDT
+26 
-38 LFSVFQEKPCD
+38 
-49 LVILD
+49 
-54 IMMPGSDGLSICK
+54 
-67 KLRTISSVPIIILTA
+67 
-82 KDSESDHMKG
+82 
-92 FMYGG
+92 
-97 DDYLIKPFSPSLL
+97 
-110 VVRVNALFRRVEMN
+110 MN
-124 IPVKA
+124 K
-129 DISFGDVCFS
+129 
-139 WEKHNAIVKEHDI
+139 
-152 GLTMTEFS
+152 
-160 LLGCLMEHG
+160 
-169 GTAIPRNEILDKVW
+169 
-183 GIDSTEIETRVV
+183 
-195 DETVRRVRQKMKTA
+195 
-209 GSKVR
+209 
-214 ISAVWGYGYK
+214 
-224 LEDCNE
+224 

-335 RAKINEATYYMEA
+335 RAKINEATYYMKA

-532 VKYACSQIEISW
+532 VKYVCSQIEISW

>member
-1 MAKKIYLADDEQDI
+1 
-15 REILT
+15 
-20 EFLSNA
+20 
-26 GYEVTAYKNGDT
+26 
-38 LFSVFQEKPCD
+38 
-49 LVILD
+49 
-54 IMMPGSDGLSICK
+54 
-67 KLRTISSVPIIILTA
+67 
-82 KDSESDHMKG
+82 
-92 FMYGG
+92 
-97 DDYLIKPFSPSLL
+97 
-110 VVRVNALFRRVEMN
+110 MN
-124 IPVKA
+124 K
-129 DISFGDVCFS
+129 
-139 WEKHNAIVKEHDI
+139 
-152 GLTMTEFS
+152 
-160 LLGCLMEHG
+160 
-169 GTAIPRNEILDKVW
+169 
-183 GIDSTEIETRVV
+183 
-195 DETVRRVRQKMKTA
+195 
-209 GSKVR
+209 
-214 ISAVWGYGYK
+214 
-224 LEDCNE
+224 

-335 RAKINEATYYMEA
+335 RAKINEATYYMKA
-348 RTEYYEDS
+348 RTEYYEDG

-564 HMFERFHTGQ
+564 HMFERFYTGQ

-601 RHGICLSMVCHS
+601 RHGICLSMVCHLWKVMWYLHCFRPHEYILLYKIRTV

>member
-1 MAKKIYLADDEQDI
+1 
-15 REILT
+15 
-20 EFLSNA
+20 
-26 GYEVTAYKNGDT
+26 
-38 LFSVFQEKPCD
+38 
-49 LVILD
+49 
-54 IMMPGSDGLSICK
+54 
-67 KLRTISSVPIIILTA
+67 
-82 KDSESDHMKG
+82 
-92 FMYGG
+92 
-97 DDYLIKPFSPSLL
+97 
-110 VVRVNALFRRVEMN
+110 MN
-124 IPVKA
+124 K
-129 DISFGDVCFS
+129 
-139 WEKHNAIVKEHDI
+139 
-152 GLTMTEFS
+152 
-160 LLGCLMEHG
+160 
-169 GTAIPRNEILDKVW
+169 
-183 GIDSTEIETRVV
+183 
-195 DETVRRVRQKMKTA
+195 
-209 GSKVR
+209 
-214 ISAVWGYGYK
+214 
-224 LEDCNE
+224 

-270 KNVFTLNSDEYLN
+270 KNVFTLDSDEYLN

-335 RAKINEATYYMEA
+335 RAKINEATYYMKA

-532 VKYACSQIEISW
+532 VKYACSQIKISW

>member
-1 MAKKIYLADDEQDI
+1 
-15 REILT
+15 
-20 EFLSNA
+20 
-26 GYEVTAYKNGDT
+26 
-38 LFSVFQEKPCD
+38 
-49 LVILD
+49 
-54 IMMPGSDGLSICK
+54 
-67 KLRTISSVPIIILTA
+67 
-82 KDSESDHMKG
+82 
-92 FMYGG
+92 
-97 DDYLIKPFSPSLL
+97 
-110 VVRVNALFRRVEMN
+110 MN
-124 IPVKA
+124 K
-129 DISFGDVCFS
+129 
-139 WEKHNAIVKEHDI
+139 
-152 GLTMTEFS
+152 
-160 LLGCLMEHG
+160 
-169 GTAIPRNEILDKVW
+169 
-183 GIDSTEIETRVV
+183 
-195 DETVRRVRQKMKTA
+195 
-209 GSKVR
+209 
-214 ISAVWGYGYK
+214 
-224 LEDCNE
+224 

-270 KNVFTLNSDEYLN
+270 KNVFTLDSDEYLN

-335 RAKINEATYYMEA
+335 RAKINEATYYMKV
-348 RTEYYEDS
+348 RTEYYEDG

-564 HMFERFHTGQ
+564 HMFERFYTGQ

>member
-1 MAKKIYLADDEQDI
+1 
-15 REILT
+15 
-20 EFLSNA
+20 
-26 GYEVTAYKNGDT
+26 
-38 LFSVFQEKPCD
+38 
-49 LVILD
+49 
-54 IMMPGSDGLSICK
+54 
-67 KLRTISSVPIIILTA
+67 
-82 KDSESDHMKG
+82 
-92 FMYGG
+92 
-97 DDYLIKPFSPSLL
+97 
-110 VVRVNALFRRVEMN
+110 MN
-124 IPVKA
+124 K
-129 DISFGDVCFS
+129 
-139 WEKHNAIVKEHDI
+139 
-152 GLTMTEFS
+152 
-160 LLGCLMEHG
+160 
-169 GTAIPRNEILDKVW
+169 
-183 GIDSTEIETRVV
+183 
-195 DETVRRVRQKMKTA
+195 
-209 GSKVR
+209 
-214 ISAVWGYGYK
+214 
-224 LEDCNE
+224 

-335 RAKINEATYYMEA
+335 RAKINEATYYMKA

-532 VKYACSQIEISW
+532 VKYAYSQIEISW

-601 RHGICLSMVCHS
+601 RHGICLLMVCHS